1 MEALSNSFRYGGKCS
16 MTQAEQLAHRIEEV
30 LLNGTW
36 TVNTNRQEQNNQTD
50 HIEAVSFPQM

>member
-1 MEALSNSFRYGGKCS
+1 
-16 MTQAEQLAHRIEEV
+16 V

-36 TVNTNRQEQNNQTD
+36 TVNTNRQDQNNQTD

>member
-1 MEALSNSFRYGGKCS
+1 

-36 TVNTNRQEQNNQTD
+36 TVNTNRQDQNNQTD